1 MKRKFTRL
9 LAVSLSA
16 VLALA
21 LSVPVMADVTSAT
34 VDVSPDEISVNGGY
48 TINFQ
53 VNASLNET
61 APDTITITF
70 PEDTQVPDGA
80 IASGNFS
87 IAASP
92 GWYLDVWD
100 TTPVVAAVTA
110 AGDADDRTVIF
121 TLGAGDEIGAT
132 AAVRIEIAAAA
143 GISNPSEPTDTY
155 TLTVETS
162 EEDDAITSAAY
173 EVESPV
179 LPGAIN
185 IYNAEG
191 VKVAFETDLVVAVD
205 AVSADDFTLIL
216 GPGTYVLSGDLN
228 LDNDGLTL
236 TSTDGSADTTIDA
249 DGNSI
254 NIQAD
259 DVLIEDFTIDDAVN
273 GVSITNG
280 SDDAIVQ
287 NNAIND
293 ATIGVT
299 VAANTTDPVIEGNV
313 ITDCEDGIVLAD
325 ESNDATIESNT
336 ITGAETTGGIVLT
349 DNNTDVTI
357 YANTITDNDVPGIA
371 ILGSDVSDGV
381 LIDANTITGN
391 DPDGISLQ
399 GAGPTT
405 LTISYNDISDN
416 EENGIIVASWNVTS
430 SVTQNTISGNGDAG
444 IDNNDEDNEVNA
456 TFNWW
461 GTADA
466 DEVDDELEGDVNG
479 VPFLTGTSATVF
491 SATAIGQAVTSLD
504 AKTTVGV
511 RVTGVEEDGGG
522 LGADVIKV
530 GKYAANPYTDDAVAD
545 AIAFYDVYIVLESGF
560 ATSDTSA
567 TFRFYDAAI
576 DEYSVVSYWT
586 GDYWSEA
593 SNQEAAS
600 GIVRVI
606 LTEDDTPL
614 VDELDGTAF
623 VVAAGV
629 APVVAETAPIVVP
642 PAEVVVTVEA
652 AAAAPAPVIEAA
664 PAPEVAVTVEA
675 PPAAKAPDVDVVVEA
690 PPAAQITVEAAP
702 APSVTV
708 EAAAPAAPTIPTYL
722 LWVIIAIGAILVIS
736 LIVLIVRTR
745 RVA

>member
-34 VDVSPDEISVNGGY
+34 VDVSPDEISVSGGY

-70 PEDTQVPDGA
+70 PEDTQVPTGA
-80 IASGNFS
+80 IAAGNFT

-100 TTPVVAAVTA
+100 VTPVVAAVTA

-121 TLGAGDEIGAT
+121 TLGAGDEIGETAT
-132 AAVRIEIAAAA
+132 VRIEILAAA
-143 GISNPSEPTDTY
+143 GIVNPSEPADTY

-179 LPGAIN
+179 LPGGIN

-205 AVSADDFTLIL
+205 AVSADDFTLIV
-216 GPGTYVLSGDLN
+216 GPGTYVLTADLD

-236 TSTDGSADTTIDA
+236 TSSDGSADTIIDA

-254 NIQAD
+254 NVQAD
-259 DVLIEDFTIDDAVN
+259 DVTVEDFDIIDAAN
-273 GVSITNG
+273 GVSIANG

-287 NNAIND
+287 NNLITD
-293 ATIGVT
+293 ATIAGVA
-299 VAANTTDPVIEGNV
+299 VAANTTDPVIYGNV
-313 ITDCEDGIVLAD
+313 ITDCADGIVLAD
-325 ESNDATIESNT
+325 EANDAAIEAND
-336 ITGAETTGGIVLT
+336 ITGADTTGGIVLS
-349 DNNTDVTI
+349 DNNSGVTI
-357 YANTITDNDVPGIA
+357 YANTITANDVAGIA
-371 ILGSDVSDGV
+371 MTGSDAIDAV
-381 LIDANTITGN
+381 LIDANAITGN
-391 DPDGISLQ
+391 DPDGISIT
-399 GAGPTT
+399 GAAPTE
-405 LTISYNDISDN
+405 LLISNNDISDN
-416 EENGIIVASWNVTS
+416 EENGIIVTSWNVTS
-430 SVTQNTISGNGDAG
+430 AVSTNTITGNGDAG
-444 IDNNDEDNEVNA
+444 IDNNDADVEINA

-461 GTADA
+461 GTVD
-466 DEVDDELEGDVNG
+466 DVDDEVEGEVN
-479 VPFLTGTSATVF
+479 VDPFLTGTQDTIFTEADIAQAAT
-491 SATAIGQAVTSLD
+491 SID
-504 AKTTVGV
+504 AKTSVGV

-530 GKYAANPYTDDAVAD
+530 GAYAANPYTEDAVAD
-545 AIAFYDVYIVLESGF
+545 AIAFFDVYIVLEDGF
-560 ATSDTSA
+560 DVSDVTATV
-567 TFRFYDAAI
+567 RFYAAEI

-600 GIVRVI
+600 GIVRVM

-614 VDELDGTAF
+614 IDELNGTAF
-623 VVAAGV
+623 VVAAG
-629 APVVAETAPIVVP
+629 AAAVVEETAPIVVP

-652 AAAAPAPVIEAA
+652 AAPAVAAV
-664 PAPEVAVTVEA
+664 APEVEVTVEA
-675 PPAAKAPDVDVVVEA
+675 APAAKAPDVDVTVEA

-708 EAAAPAAPTIPTYL
+708 QAGAPAAPSIPTYL
-722 LWVIIAIGAILVIS
+722 LWVIIAIGALLVIS